1 MPLPAQGN
9 HDQGTANGPHLM
21 LMLQDLDIESLERDN
36 DKGIESLS
44 EKISLLKNVSA
55 PGLLQCAGACR
66 QAQQWPCTRLQH
78 QPAATG

>member
-1 MPLPAQGN
+1 VHHILESPCPRMPRAVRG
-9 HDQGTANGPHLM
+9 QGTADWHLMLM

-55 PGLLQCAGACR
+55 PGLVHCTGACR
-66 QAQQWPCTRLQH
+66 QAQQW
-78 QPAATG
+78 A